1 MCKFIQHFRVN
12 TIPAVA
18 ILLGAVL
25 WSAVSQARVEPPDV
39 ALNHDALAA
48 LEAPLAGF
56 AVMAH
61 ADQRNW
67 GYQDSTVA
75 LTMVLRGANGRE
87 NSRELRIS
95 QVEVAGD
102 GDRML
107 VVFDTP
113 RAIRG
118 TALLSYS
125 HPRAVDDQWLYLPA
139 LKRVKKINSRNKS
152 GPFLSSE
159 FAFEDLT
166 AQEVEKFSYRYL
178 GAEPCTLGQCFRVER
193 TPLDKFSG
201 YSTQVVAVDTEHLRL
216 LSIDYFDRRGDPLK
230 TLLSSDFQLY
240 QDRFWRASRM
250 LMTNHQTGKSTELNW
265 RDFNFATGL
274 SAERDFSTNAL
285 QRAR

>member
-1 MCKFIQHFRVN
+1 MQP
-12 TIPAVA
+12 PA
-18 ILLGAVL
+18 ITL
-25 WSAVSQARVEPPDV
+25 
-39 ALNHDALAA
+39 DADTLAA
-48 LEAPLAGF
+48 VDPQLAGL
-56 AVMAH
+56 AIMAH

-75 LTMVLRGANGRE
+75 LTMILRTASGRE
-87 NSRELRIS
+87 TSRELRIS
-95 QVEVAGD
+95 QIEIPDD

-107 VVFDTP
+107 LVFDTP

-139 LKRVKKINSRNKS
+139 LTRVKKINSRNKS

-178 GAEPCTLGQCFRVER
+178 GIEACAEGQCYQVER
-193 TPLDKFSG
+193 IPLDEFSG
-201 YSTQVVAVDTEHLRL
+201 YSTQIVAVDTEHLRL
-216 LSIDYFDRRGDPLK
+216 VSIAYFDRRGDPLK
-230 TLLSSDFQLY
+230 TLQSSGFELY

-250 LMTNHQTGKSTELNW
+250 VMTNHQTGKSTELNW
-265 RDFNFATGL
+265 RGFAFATGL
-274 SAERDFSTNAL
+274 SADRDFSTNAL

>member
-1 MCKFIQHFRVN
+1 MVN

-18 ILLGAVL
+18 LLVGAL
-25 WSAVSQARVEPPDV
+25 LCANAAQARVEPPAIQLDSGT
-39 ALNHDALAA
+39 LAA
-48 LEAPLAGF
+48 AAAPLAGL

-61 ADQRNW
+61 ADQSNW

-75 LTMVLRGANGRE
+75 LTMVLRSASGRE

-95 QVEVAGD
+95 QIEVPDD

-178 GAEPCTLGQCFRVER
+178 GTAACALGECYRVER
-193 TPLDKFSG
+193 TPLDEFSG
-201 YSTQVVAVDTEHLRL
+201 YSAQVVAVDTEHLRL
-216 LSIDYFDRRGDPLK
+216 VSIEYFDRRGDPLK
-230 TLLSSDFQLY
+230 TLVSSEFQLY
-240 QDRFWRASRM
+240 QERFWRASRM

-265 RDFNFATGL
+265 RDFHFSTGL